1 MPTRFTRSTVA
12 ALAALLMAVLS
23 ACSGAGDSAGD
34 AAGGSVASP
43 RGQAASKAPAK
54 ALTRGTCW
62 DDQQLAQAL
71 GASGFAAWVKKY
83 AGGDATLGASMRDDA
98 AFTGQ
103 VDCAKPHAL
112 ELYDVV
118 SLAPAL
124 TARITSYA
132 ALLDQT
138 SALYRQVRDQ
148 VNDRCLA
155 ASAYGRAQRAAGG
168 LPVQLGPSLSATGGL
183 HVAWDPFPADLWGQ
197 GQKKFVC
204 TFEQDRPGTLR
215 FAQLTTK
222 AVPVAARVCLN
233 TPARYLPCTGRHQAE
248 DVAEM
253 ILNTAIESGRI
264 NGSKA
269 VRKGPQGPY
278 VALSDAEYAT
288 LDKVCQTFLRSVS
301 SGRAGV
307 TAKAY
312 PGSVAQWPTKTG
324 AYVASC
330 FAVKP
335 FGDPPPPYVGTV
347 FDRS

>member
-12 ALAALLMAVLS
+12 ALAALLMAALT
-23 ACSGAGDSAGD
+23 ACSGADNAKD
-34 AAGGSVASP
+34 AADGSVASP
-43 RGQAASKAPAK
+43 LRQAASQAPEK

-71 GASGFAAWVKKY
+71 GAAGFSAWVQKY

-98 AFTGQ
+98 AFAGR

-118 SLAPAL
+118 SLTPAL

-183 HVAWDPFPADLWGQ
+183 HVAWDPFPADLWAKGH
-197 GQKKFVC
+197 KKFVC

-222 AVPVAARVCLN
+222 AVPSAARVCLN
-233 TPARYLPCTGRHQAE
+233 TPARYLPCSGRHQAE

-253 ILNTAIESGRI
+253 ILNTAIDSGRI
-264 NGSKA
+264 NGRTA
-269 VRKGPQGPY
+269 VRTGPQGKY

-288 LDKVCQTFLRSVS
+288 LDKVCTTFLRSVS

-307 TAKAY
+307 TARAY
-312 PGSVAQWPTKTG
+312 PGSVAQWPTTTG

-335 FGDPPPPYVGTV
+335 FGDPPPAYVGTV
-347 FDRS
+347 FDKS

>member
-12 ALAALLMAVLS
+12 ALAALLLTALT
-23 ACSGAGDSAGD
+23 ACSGGGDTAGDP
-34 AAGGSVASP
+34 VASP
-43 RGQAASKAPAK
+43 RGQAASKAPEK

-71 GASGFAAWVKKY
+71 GTDGFAAWVAKY
-83 AGGDATLGASMRDDA
+83 AGGDAALGESMRDDA

-118 SLAPAL
+118 ALTPAL

-132 ALLDQT
+132 ALLDQD

-155 ASAYGRAQRAAGG
+155 ASPYGRAQRAAGG

-183 HVAWDPFPADLWGQ
+183 HVAWDPFPADLWAK

-215 FAQLTTK
+215 FAQLTTR

-233 TPARYLPCTGRHQAE
+233 TPARYLPCSGRHQAE

-264 NGSKA
+264 NGRKA
-269 VRKGPQGPY
+269 VRNGPQGRY

-288 LDKVCQTFLRSVS
+288 LDKVCRTFLRTVS
-301 SGRAGV
+301 SGTSGV
-307 TAKAY
+307 TARAY
-312 PGSVAQWPTKTG
+312 PGSVAQWPTNTG